1 MKKINLIFFTVFFC
15 SGCAS
20 IVSKSSWP
28 VTITSNP
35 SNAKFLLINEKGETI
50 QNGITPA
57 TINLNS
63 SSGYFDGAT
72 YYIKFTQEGS
82 KDKYSVIDS
91 TINEWYWGNI
101 LFGGII
107 GFMIFDPATGAM
119 WKLPKY
125 INDQP

>member
-1 MKKINLIFFTVFFC
+1 MVYQHNITLNFNYIEGGQT
-15 SGCAS
+15 
-20 IVSKSSWP
+20 
-28 VTITSNP
+28 TIDD
-35 SNAKFLLINEKGETI
+35 
-50 QNGITPA
+50 A
-57 TINLNS
+57 TLW
-63 SSGYFDGAT
+63 YFDGAT

-107 GFMIFDPATGAM
+107 GFMIFDPATGAI